1 MAQTNSIVDPKE
13 ELLWR
18 ADAATRQ
25 AELVP
30 PEERQPWLKMAERC
44 RAAAYRME
52 TQEPRSSA
60 H

>member
-1 MAQTNSIVDPKE
+1 MRTNISEE

-18 ADAATRQ
+18 ADAAVRQ

-30 PEERQPWLKMAERC
+30 PEERQPWLTMAERC
-44 RAAAYRME
+44 RAEAVRMQA
-52 TQEPRSSA
+52 QERPTA